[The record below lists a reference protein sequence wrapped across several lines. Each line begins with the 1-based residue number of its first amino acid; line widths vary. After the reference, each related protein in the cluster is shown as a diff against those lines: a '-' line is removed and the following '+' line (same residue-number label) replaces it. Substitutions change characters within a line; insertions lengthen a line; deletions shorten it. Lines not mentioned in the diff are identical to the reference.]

1 MLFQLV
7 KDQHTGADIRMVEKN
22 WGGRNRTERHFQ
34 KQQKK
39 EFSGVDSKYRTKE
52 SG

>member
-7 KDQHTGADIRMVEKN
+7 KDQHTGADIRMVERN
-22 WGGRNRTERHFQ
+22 WGGRDRTERHFQ
-34 KQQKK
+34 KQKQ

-52 SG
+52 RG